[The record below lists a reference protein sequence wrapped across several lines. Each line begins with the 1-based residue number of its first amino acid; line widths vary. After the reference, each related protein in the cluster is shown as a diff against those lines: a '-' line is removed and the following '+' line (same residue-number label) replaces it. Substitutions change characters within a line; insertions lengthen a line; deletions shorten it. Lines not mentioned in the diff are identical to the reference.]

1 MNNNWFWNN
10 KFMGWVEGKLLVFT
24 NWFWNKRHVPV
35 KEPAARIT
43 PTLTTEPAP
52 APQKKPARKPSTKKP
67 VAKKTQWTAK

>member
-1 MNNNWFWNN
+1 
-10 KFMGWVEGKLLVFT
+10 MGWVEGKLLVFT